1 LPDKSSPC
9 HDELRLTKGEQVNT
23 VATLQKEDEIIEIP
37 AILPVLP
44 LRDVVIFP
52 GMITPLLVGRP
63 RSLASLDEAMKK
75 DRLMLVV
82 TQREINV
89 DEPSPKDLY
98 KMGTVVKILQVMRLV
113 EGTMRILVE
122 GLSRG
127 EAERF
132 IASKKLF
139 KAKTTLY
146 PPAPRGSRRMQALVR
161 NVSSQ
166 FTEYVQLNKRIP
178 DEVLRTVIPIEDH
191 DRLADSI
198 AAHLIAKIEVKQP
211 ILEASDLDK
220 RCKLLSKILAEE
232 LEILKI
238 EKKIEGEV
246 KSQVQKN
253 QKEFYLHEQLKA
265 IRKELGD
272 TPDEMSEFED
282 LRDKI
287 ESAGMSEEAYE
298 VAMKELDRLSRMPAM
313 SPEAAVVRNYLD
325 TIISLPWQFRTD
337 DRLDLR
343 TVRRRLDADHYGLK
357 KVKER
362 ILEFLAVL
370 KLSESMKGPI
380 LCFVGPPGVGKT
392 SLGRSI
398 AEALNR
404 RFVHFSL
411 GGVRDEAEIR
421 GHRRTYIGSMPG
433 RIIQSL
439 IKSECKN
446 PVMLLDEVDK
456 MASDFRGDPA
466 SALLEVLDPE
476 QNHTFSDHYLEVEF
490 DLSEIM
496 FITTANVTHTI
507 PPALQDRMEIIR
519 LPGYLETEK
528 VKIAKNF
535 LLPRMMERHGLR
547 TSDIEATEPALKKV
561 IQQYTREAGV
571 RNLERELSKVLRR
584 VAVNVASSGKR
595 PQVILTPKNVE
606 RYLGIPHYT
615 EKEIPSK
622 ELIGEVTGLAWT
634 SAGGD
639 ILRIEVGFMPGTGK
653 FSLTGL
659 LGDTMRESAE
669 IALSYAR
676 NVVRVLPLKKN
687 FFNEM
692 DVHIHVPEGAI
703 PKDGPSAGIAIATA
717 LVSNFFAIPIRR
729 NIAMTGEITLKGEV
743 LAVGGLNEK
752 TVAAL
757 RAGVKEVII
766 PKAVAPVIKELP
778 KEVRAG
784 LKVHTVSDMR
794 EVLKLALVGPLPRPS
809 RRGVKRDVEQRQLG
823 YFEYIERAS
832 TAH

>member
-1 LPDKSSPC
+1 MAIL
-9 HDELRLTKGEQVNT
+9 E
-23 VATLQKEDEIIEIP
+23 KEDEIIEVP
-37 AILPVLP
+37 DTLPVLP

-52 GMITPLLVGRP
+52 GMITPLLVGRTK
-63 RSLASLDEAMKK
+63 SLASLDEAMKN

-82 TQREINV
+82 TQREMNV
-89 DEPSPKDLY
+89 DDPTQRDLHNY
-98 KMGTVVKILQVMRLV
+98 GTIVKILQIMRLV

-122 GLSRG
+122 GLARG
-127 EAERF
+127 QVERYLGV
-132 IASKKLF
+132 KKF
-139 KAKTTLY
+139 FRAKTVLRT
-146 PPAPRGSRRMQALVR
+146 PRPVSNRKMRALVR
-161 NVSSQ
+161 SVSTQ

-178 DEVLRTVIPIEDH
+178 DEVLRTVLPIEDH

-198 AAHLIAKIEVKQP
+198 AAHLVTKIEVKQP
-211 ILEASDLDK
+211 ILETVELEE
-220 RCKLLSKILAEE
+220 RFRVIGKLLAEE
-232 LEILKI
+232 LEILKL
-238 EKKIEGEV
+238 EKKIESDV

-272 TPDEMSEFED
+272 STDESSEIEE
-282 LRDKI
+282 LREKI
-287 ESAGMSEEAYE
+287 EKSGMTVEAHE
-298 VAMKELDRLSRMPAM
+298 IAMKELDRLARMPSL
-313 SPEAAVVRNYLD
+313 SPESTVVRNYLD
-325 TIISLPWQFRTD
+325 TLLSLPWQIRTN
-337 DRLDLR
+337 DRLDIKQ
-343 TVRRRLDADHYGLK
+343 VKRRLDADHYGLK

-370 KLSESMKGPI
+370 KLSKSMKGPI

-398 AEALNR
+398 AEALGR

-439 IKSECKN
+439 VKAQSKN

-466 SALLEVLDPE
+466 AALLEVLDPE

-490 DLSEIM
+490 DLSETM

-528 VKIAKNF
+528 VKIAQNF
-535 LLPRMMERHGLR
+535 LVPKMLSRHGLSAR
-547 TSDIEATEPALKKV
+547 DIKVSDTGIRKI
-561 IQQYTREAGV
+561 IQLYTREAGV
-571 RNLERELSKVLRR
+571 RNLERELSKILRK
-584 VAVNVASSGKR
+584 VAVSFASSGKTD
-595 PQVILTPKNVE
+595 PVAVSPKNLE

-615 EKEIPSK
+615 EKEIPVA
-622 ELIGEVTGLAWT
+622 EMVGVVTGLAWT
-634 SAGGD
+634 SSGGD
-639 ILRIEVGFMPGTGK
+639 ILRIEVGFMPGTGRL
-653 FSLTGL
+653 SLTGL
-659 LGDTMRESAE
+659 LGDMMKESAQ
-669 IALSYAR
+669 IAVTYAR
-676 NVVRVLPLKKN
+676 SVARVLPLKKN
-687 FFNEM
+687 FFNEI

-717 LVSNFFAIPIRR
+717 LISNFFGIPVKKE
-729 NIAMTGEITLKGEV
+729 IAMTGELTLKGEI
-743 LAVGGLNEK
+743 LPVGGLNEK

-766 PKAVAPVIKELP
+766 PKAVSQVIKELP
-778 KEVRAG
+778 KEVRTG
-784 LKVHTVSDMR
+784 LRIYTVSDMR
-794 EVLKLALVGPLPRPS
+794 DVLKLALKKPVPRVP
-809 RRGVKRDVEQRQLG
+809 RKTTKRELEQEIG
-823 YFEYIERAS
+823 FFEYMKDTS
-832 TAH
+832 TTH

>member
-1 LPDKSSPC
+1 M
-9 HDELRLTKGEQVNT
+9 
-23 VATLQKEDEIIEIP
+23 ATLEKDDEILEIP
-37 AILPVLP
+37 DVLPVLP

-52 GMITPLLVGRP
+52 GMVTPLLVGRAK
-63 RSLASLDEAMKK
+63 SLASLDEAMKRE
-75 DRLMLVV
+75 RLMLVV
-82 TQREINV
+82 TQKEMSV
-89 DEPSPKDLY
+89 DEPTQKDLY
-98 KMGTVVKILQVMRLV
+98 TMGTVVKVLQVMRLV

-127 EAERF
+127 EVKRF
-132 IASKKLF
+132 VSTKRLL
-139 KAKTTLY
+139 KARSVLCS
-146 PPAPRGSRRMQALVR
+146 PAPVSSRKTQALVR
-161 NVSSQ
+161 SVSTQ

-178 DEVLRTVIPIEDH
+178 EEVLRSVIPIEDF

-198 AAHLIAKIEVKQP
+198 AAHVLAKIDVKQP
-211 ILEASDLDK
+211 ILEAVDLER
-220 RCKLLSKILAEE
+220 RCRIISRVLAEE

-272 TPDEMSEFED
+272 SAADELSEHDE
-282 LRDKI
+282 LREKI
-287 ESAGMSEEAYE
+287 EKAGMTTEAYE
-298 VAMKELDRLSRMPAM
+298 VAMKEFDRLVRMPAL
-313 SPEAAVVRNYLD
+313 SPEATVVRNYLD
-325 TIISLPWQFRTD
+325 TLISLPWSVRSED
-337 DRLDLR
+337 HLDIR
-343 TVRRRLDADHYGLK
+343 KVRKQLDADHYGLK

-362 ILEFLAVL
+362 IVEFLAVL
-370 KLSESMKGPI
+370 KLSRSIKGPI
-380 LCFVGPPGVGKT
+380 LCLVGPPGVGKT

-398 AEALNR
+398 ADALGR
-404 RFVHFSL
+404 RFVRFSL

-439 IKSECKN
+439 IKAECKN

-466 SALLEVLDPE
+466 AALLEVLDPE
-476 QNHTFSDHYLEVEF
+476 QNHTFSDHFLEVEF

-507 PPALQDRMEIIR
+507 PPALQDRMETIR

-528 VKIAKNF
+528 VKIAKDY
-535 LLPRMMERHGLR
+535 LLPRMLDRHGLKSGNIDA
-547 TSDIEATEPALKKV
+547 SDAAVRKI
-561 IQQYTREAGV
+561 IQLYTRESGV
-571 RNLERELSKVLRR
+571 RNLERELSRVLRR
-584 VAVNVASSGKR
+584 VAVSIASGKGSS
-595 PQVILTPKNVE
+595 VALSTKNLG

-615 EKEIPSK
+615 EKEIPSR
-622 ELIGEVTGLAWT
+622 EMVGEVTGLAWT
-634 SAGGD
+634 SSGGD

-659 LGDTMRESAE
+659 LGDTMKESAQ

-676 NVVRVLPLKKN
+676 SLARTLPLKKN

-703 PKDGPSAGIAIATA
+703 PKDGPSAGIAITTA
-717 LVSNFFAIPIRR
+717 LVSNFFGIPVRK
-729 NIAMTGEITLKGEV
+729 NLAMTGEITLKGEV

-757 RAGVKEVII
+757 RAGVKE
-766 PKAVAPVIKELP
+766 LP
-778 KEVRAG
+778 KEVRQG
-784 LKVHTVSDMR
+784 LKIHTVSDIR
-794 EVLKLALVGPLPRPS
+794 EVLRLALTRPLPRASRKSVKHPS
-809 RRGVKRDVEQRQLG
+809 ELG
-823 YFEYIERAS
+823 FFEFMKDS
-832 TAH
+832 SMAH

>member
-1 LPDKSSPC
+1 MATLEKD
-9 HDELRLTKGEQVNT
+9 DELM
-23 VATLQKEDEIIEIP
+23 EIP
-37 AILPVLP
+37 EVLPVLP

-63 RSLASLDEAMKK
+63 KSLASLDEAMKR
-75 DRLMLVV
+75 DRLLLVV
-82 TQREINV
+82 TQKEISV
-89 DEPSPKDLY
+89 DEPTPKDLY
-98 KMGTVVKILQVMRLV
+98 KMGTVVRVLQVMRLV

-122 GLSRG
+122 GLGRG
-127 EAERF
+127 RVEKFLGA
-132 IASKKLF
+132 KKLF
-139 KAKTTLY
+139 KAEVVLH
-146 PPAPRGSRRMQALVR
+146 PPKSVASRKIQALVR
-161 NVSSQ
+161 SVSSQ

-178 DEVLRTVIPIEDH
+178 EEVLRTVLPIEEH

-198 AAHLIAKIEVKQP
+198 AAHMLAKIEVKQP
-211 ILEASDLDK
+211 LLEAVDLEA
-220 RCKLLSKILAEE
+220 RCKLIGRLLAEE

-272 TPDEMSEFED
+272 VADDASEYDELREKIEKVGMTAEAHEVAIKEFE
-282 LRDKI
+282 
-287 ESAGMSEEAYE
+287 
-298 VAMKELDRLSRMPAM
+298 RLVRMPAL
-313 SPEAAVVRNYLD
+313 SPEATVVRNYLD
-325 TIISLPWQFRTD
+325 TLTSLPWQ
-337 DRLDLR
+337 LR
-343 TVRRRLDADHYGLK
+343 TEDHLDIRRVKKQLDADHYGLK

-362 ILEFLAVL
+362 IVEYLAVL
-370 KLSESMKGPI
+370 KLSRSMKGPI
-380 LCFVGPPGVGKT
+380 LCLVGPPGVGKT

-398 AEALNR
+398 AEALGR
-404 RFVHFSL
+404 RFVRFSL

-439 IKSECKN
+439 IKAECKN

-466 SALLEVLDPE
+466 AALLEVLDPE
-476 QNHTFSDHYLEVEF
+476 QNHTFSDHFLEVEF

-507 PPALQDRMEIIR
+507 PLALQDRMEVIR

-528 VKIAKNF
+528 VKIAKKY
-535 LLPRMMERHGLR
+535 LLPRMLSRHGLER
-547 TSDIEATEPALKKV
+547 GDIDASDVAIRKI
-561 IQQYTREAGV
+561 IQLYTRESGV
-571 RNLERELSKVLRR
+571 RNLERELSKVLRK
-584 VAVNVASSGKR
+584 AALGIASGGKGI
-595 PQVILTPKNVE
+595 PVTLSAKNLG
-606 RYLGIPHYT
+606 RYLGIPHFT
-615 EKEIPSK
+615 EKEIPSR
-622 ELIGEVTGLAWT
+622 EVVGEVTGLAWT
-634 SAGGD
+634 SSGGD

-659 LGDTMRESAE
+659 LGDTMKESAQ

-676 NVVRVLPLKKN
+676 SMARLLPLKKD

-717 LVSNFFAIPIRR
+717 LISNFFGIPVKK
-729 NIAMTGEITLKGEV
+729 NLAMTGEITLKGEV

-766 PKAVAPVIKELP
+766 PKAVSQVVKELP
-778 KEVRAG
+778 KEVREG
-784 LKVHTVSDMR
+784 LKIHTVADMR
-794 EVLKLALVGPLPRPS
+794 EVLRLALAQPLPRTS
-809 RRGVKRDVEQRQLG
+809 RRPLKRDLESRVG
-823 YFEYIERAS
+823 FFEYIKDAP

>member
-1 LPDKSSPC
+1 MAKIQR
-9 HDELRLTKGEQVNT
+9 E
-23 VATLQKEDEIIEIP
+23 AEIIEIP
-37 AILPVLP
+37 EELPVLP

-52 GMITPLLVGRP
+52 GMVTPLLVGRQ
-63 RSLASLDEAMKK
+63 RSLSSLDDATNG
-75 DRLMLVV
+75 DRLLLVV

-89 DEPSPKDLY
+89 DDPSEEDLY
-98 KMGTVVKILQVMRLV
+98 ETGTVVKVLQVMRLV

-127 EAERF
+127 EVTKF
-132 IASKKLF
+132 SSSKKRLR
-139 KAKTTLY
+139 ATVRLH
-146 PPAPRGSRRMQALVR
+146 PPKPVRSRKMQALVR
-161 NVSSQ
+161 SVSSQ
-166 FTEYVQLNKRIP
+166 FTEYVQLNRRIP
-178 DEVLRTVIPIEDH
+178 DEVLRSVVPIEDA
-191 DRLADSI
+191 DRLIDSV
-198 AAHLIAKIEVKQP
+198 AAHLLAKIDVKQP
-211 ILEASDLDK
+211 ILEAIELEV
-220 RCKLLSKILAEE
+220 RCKLIAGLLAEE

-238 EKKIEGEV
+238 ERKIEGEV

-272 TPDEMSEFED
+272 SPEEASEHDE
-282 LRDKI
+282 LREKI
-287 ESAGMSEEAYE
+287 EKAGMTPEAYE
-298 VAMKELDRLSRMPAM
+298 VAMKEFDRLVRMPM
-313 SPEAAVVRNYLD
+313 LSPEATVVRNYLD
-325 TIISLPWQFRTD
+325 TLLSLPWQIRTED
-337 DRLDLR
+337 HLDVRLAKKQ
-343 TVRRRLDADHYGLK
+343 LDADHYGLK

-362 ILEFLAVL
+362 IVEYLAVL
-370 KLSESMKGPI
+370 KLSRSMKGPI
-380 LCFVGPPGVGKT
+380 LCLVGPPGVGKT

-398 AEALNR
+398 AEALGR
-404 RFVHFSL
+404 RFVRFSL

-439 IKSECKN
+439 VKAECKN
-446 PVMLLDEVDK
+446 PVILLDEVDK

-466 SALLEVLDPE
+466 AALLEVLDPE

-496 FITTANVTHTI
+496 FVTTANVSHTI

-519 LPGYLETEK
+519 LPGYLEGEK
-528 VKIAKNF
+528 VKIGKNF
-535 LLPRMMERHGLR
+535 LLPRMLERHGLKSR
-547 TSDIEATEPALKKV
+547 DLDLSEAAIRKI
-561 IQQYTREAGV
+561 IQLYTRESGV
-571 RNLERELSKVLRR
+571 RNLERELSRILRK
-584 VAVNVASSGKR
+584 VAVSIASGKR
-595 PQVILTPKNVE
+595 SGASSVTTRNLS
-606 RYLGIPHYT
+606 RYLGTPHYT
-615 EKEIPSK
+615 EREIPARDTV
-622 ELIGEVTGLAWT
+622 GEVTGLAWT

-653 FSLTGL
+653 LSLTGL
-659 LGDTMRESAE
+659 LGNTMKESAE

-676 NVVRVLPLKKN
+676 KIAGVLPLKKN

-703 PKDGPSAGIAIATA
+703 PKDGPSAGIAMATA
-717 LVSNFFAIPIRR
+717 LISNFFGIPIKR

-766 PKAVAPVIKELP
+766 PKAVQPSIKELP
-778 KEVRAG
+778 KEVREG
-784 LKVHTVSDMR
+784 LKIHVVSDMR
-794 EVLKLALVGPLPRPS
+794 EVLKLALTQPMPRAP
-809 RRGVKRDVEQRQLG
+809 RRSVKRDIESRVG
-823 YFEYIERAS
+823 FFEYMEDLP

>member
-1 LPDKSSPC
+1 MA
-9 HDELRLTKGEQVNT
+9 T
-23 VATLQKEDEIIEIP
+23 VEKDNETMEIP
-37 AILPVLP
+37 GVLPVLP

-52 GMITPLLVGRP
+52 GMVTPLLVGRAK
-63 RSLASLDEAMKK
+63 SLVSLDEAMKK

-82 TQREINV
+82 TQREMSV
-89 DEPSPKDLY
+89 DEPTQKDLY
-98 KMGTVVKILQVMRLV
+98 TIGTVVKVLQVMRLV

-127 EAERF
+127 EVERF
-132 IASKKLF
+132 ISTKRLL
-139 KAKTTLY
+139 KAKVGLRTSKPTSG
-146 PPAPRGSRRMQALVR
+146 RKTQALVR
-161 NVSSQ
+161 SVSTQ

-178 DEVLRTVIPIEDH
+178 EEVLRTVISIEDF

-198 AAHLIAKIEVKQP
+198 AAHVITKIEIKQP
-211 ILEASDLDK
+211 ILEAVDLEN
-220 RCKLLSKILAEE
+220 RCKIISRVLAEE

-272 TPDEMSEFED
+272 SAVDEMSEHDEFRE
-282 LRDKI
+282 KI
-287 ESAGMSEEAYE
+287 EKAGMTPEAYE
-298 VAMKELDRLSRMPAM
+298 VAMKEFDRLVRMAAL
-313 SPEAAVVRNYLD
+313 SPEATVVRNYLD
-325 TIISLPWQFRTD
+325 TLIALPWRVRTED
-337 DRLDLR
+337 HLDIR
-343 TVRRRLDADHYGLK
+343 RVRRQLDADHYGLK

-362 ILEFLAVL
+362 IVEFLAVL
-370 KLSESMKGPI
+370 KLSRSIKGPI
-380 LCFVGPPGVGKT
+380 LCLVGPPGVGKT

-398 AEALNR
+398 ADALGR
-404 RFVHFSL
+404 RFIRFSL

-439 IKSECKN
+439 IKAECKN

-466 SALLEVLDPE
+466 AALLEVLDPE

-507 PPALQDRMEIIR
+507 PHALQDRMETIR

-528 VKIAKNF
+528 VKIAKGY
-535 LLPRMMERHGLR
+535 LLPRMLDRHGLKKSNIDA
-547 TSDIEATEPALKKV
+547 SDAAIRKI
-561 IQQYTREAGV
+561 IQLYTRESGV
-571 RNLERELSKVLRR
+571 RNLERELSRVLRK
-584 VAVNVASSGKR
+584 VAVSIATGKGSSVALS
-595 PQVILTPKNVE
+595 TKNLS

-615 EKEIPSK
+615 EKEISSK
-622 ELIGEVTGLAWT
+622 EMVGEVTGLAWT
-634 SAGGD
+634 SSGGD

-659 LGDTMRESAE
+659 LGDTMKESAQ

-676 NVVRVLPLKKN
+676 SLARTLPLKKS

-703 PKDGPSAGIAIATA
+703 PKDGPSAGIAITTA
-717 LVSNFFAIPIRR
+717 LVSSFFGIPVKK
-729 NIAMTGEITLKGEV
+729 NIAMTGEMTLNGGV

-766 PKAVAPVIKELP
+766 PKAVSQVVKELP
-778 KEVRAG
+778 KEVREG
-784 LKVHTVSDMR
+784 LKIHTVADIR
-794 EVLKLALVGPLPRPS
+794 DVLRLALTRPLPRAPRKS
-809 RRGVKRDVEQRQLG
+809 AKRPAEVG
-823 YFEYIERAS
+823 FFEYMEDS
-832 TAH
+832 TMAH